1 MKKEKQRLEYT
12 INRFDHYFDS
22 VNNKSAVYIAINT
35 FITGGAITF
44 LTEFEGP
51 ASNHQLYLPI
61 MGGILLFGIF
71 SLILLALT
79 SIPYFTKKS
88 DSLYYFG
95 AIRSKSLSEFTEL
108 SRDQKEKK
116 NLKDLR
122 EQVHT
127 LSLGLTQKF
136 IKLKLVGVLLL
147 IQFVLL
153 LPITYLLI
161 FKN

>member
-1 MKKEKQRLEYT
+1 
-12 INRFDHYFDS
+12 
-22 VNNKSAVYIAINT
+22 
-35 FITGGAITF
+35 
-44 LTEFEGP
+44 
-51 ASNHQLYLPI
+51 

-95 AIRSKSLSEFTEL
+95 AIGSKSLSEFTEL